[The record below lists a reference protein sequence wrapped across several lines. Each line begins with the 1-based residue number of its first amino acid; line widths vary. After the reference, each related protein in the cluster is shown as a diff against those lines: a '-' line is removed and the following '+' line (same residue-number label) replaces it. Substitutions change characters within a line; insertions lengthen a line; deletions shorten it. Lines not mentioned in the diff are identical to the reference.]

1 MKIIKYQL
9 MTEIVH
15 DIIIP
20 IERIDEN
27 GEPIYEEIPVLDD
40 YGQPMLDEEG
50 NHIVENKAII
60 DYEIK
65 QEIEQILNNCEI
77 LTSEEAFEANY
88 ALAVK
93 EAYNGEVIVENVEDN
108 RPLDEIREDKQKEIS
123 ASCNQAI
130 IAGMDV
136 ETSKGLEHFSLQETD
151 QINLT
156 TATNAVQQGLTEYPY
171 HADSQLCRM
180 FTAEEILSIADAAT
194 KHKLYHTTLCNHLLT
209 WVRRAETKEE
219 LESITYS
226 EEALPEDL
234 AANMVYILSL
244 SSL

>member
-1 MKIIKYQL
+1 MKFELQKVY
-9 MTEIVH
+9 VK
-15 DIIIP
+15 
-20 IERIDEN
+20 IDEN
-27 GEPIYEEIPVLDD
+27 SNITRCEGGYTTPDDLTDWVEIDEGTGDRFNLCQSHYFEGGLYTMDGIPRYRWDSTQAVKRTEEEIETDR
-40 YGQPMLDEEG
+40 QPSLEQNKTIKEE
-50 NHIVENKAII
+50 
-60 DYEIK
+60 
-65 QEIEQILNNCEI
+65 EI
-77 LTSEEAFEANY
+77 LTICHTTITN
-88 ALAVK
+88 
-93 EAYNGEVIVENVEDN
+93 
-108 RPLDEIREDKQKEIS
+108 
-123 ASCNQAI
+123 
-130 IAGMDV
+130 GMDV

-156 TATNAVQQGLTEYPY
+156 TAINAIQQGLTEYPY
-171 HADSQLCRM
+171 HADGQLCRM

-219 LESITYS
+219 LDSITYS